1 MNEKAQVGLFWVWI
15 KMIRKQWLWL
25 FVLGYFQ
32 EPFLCIQAIKA
43 AAGHDVAH
51 FDTALSFIPLTD
63 VLIKGKDWLFSA
75 NALKVEK

>member
-1 MNEKAQVGLFWVWI
+1 MKRHKSGYFGFGLKWLGNSDFGHLFWVTY
-15 KMIRKQWLWL
+15 KSLL
-25 FVLGYFQ
+25 LS
-32 EPFLCIQAIKA
+32 IQAIKI